1 MELQDLKAKRNL
13 PSVLL
18 PKAGLNLSCCWE
30 RLHLEHAVPSYPVSS
45 TPQIGVCTKKYI
57 HTFFTQFSSSF
68 HVIYF
73 PFGKSNNAV
82 TDFPSRSPL
91 PLAKSRR
98 GVNEKVTIMWLRGG
112 GRSRLARTQPTSL
125 LFASH
130 TSLHLSEL
138 QIFKA
143 PPSLKG
149 KPWSGAKATA
159 FAFGLLAHTGEA
171 PSQKLWGGAR
181 QNLKD
186 NRVWN
191 TFFEDALFSLASC
204 ERWMGLWPPESKHKR
219 LLWIIVLSKN
229 VWTVGD
235 NRPWSWLYYREL
247 GARGKSI

>member
-1 MELQDLKAKRNL
+1 MCVR
-13 PSVLL
+13 
-18 PKAGLNLSCCWE
+18 
-30 RLHLEHAVPSYPVSS
+30 R
-45 TPQIGVCTKKYI
+45 KYI
-57 HTFFTQFSSSF
+57 HIFFTQFSSSF

-82 TDFPSRSPL
+82 TDFLSRSPL
-91 PLAKSRR
+91 ALAKSRR

-112 GRSRLARTQPTSL
+112 GCSRLARTKPTSL

-130 TSLHLSEL
+130 TSLHLSEP
-138 QIFKA
+138 QIFKV

-149 KPWSGAKATA
+149 KPWSGSKATA
-159 FAFGLLAHTGEA
+159 FAFGLLAHTVGA
-171 PSQKLWGGAR
+171 PSQKLLGAAR

-191 TFFEDALFSLASC
+191 TFFEDALFSLAFC
-204 ERWMGLWPPESKHKR
+204 KCRMGLWPPESKHKR
-219 LLWIIVLSKN
+219 LLCIIVLSKN

-247 GARGKSI
+247 RAQGQKHLSAGVDTAPLRPTR